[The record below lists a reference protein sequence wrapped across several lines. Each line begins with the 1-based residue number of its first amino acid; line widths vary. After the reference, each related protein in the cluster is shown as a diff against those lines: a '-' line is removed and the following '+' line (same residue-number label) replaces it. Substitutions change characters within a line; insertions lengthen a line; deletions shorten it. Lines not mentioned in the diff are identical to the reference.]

1 MEINQSGAE
10 WAPRQSLAFPCPTC
24 PALCRLRK
32 RGALCRKTK
41 DVSICQRQL
50 QPARNTWRGAPPG
63 HASRGKWPLE
73 KPRLVHRS
81 YAFFSANKAWSGVSS
96 QSPCLFREEGHSQ
109 WDFCPP
115 THTPPPTA
123 LFSVTSLWNVGSPMG
138 FWKLYLERCGRGE
151 NTGWQAHAVQAF
163 DNTGTPQAGPGPDG
177 SSGLV
182 TLTRRKDRLGLWDLR
197 GRPASSMGSQ
207 EVSQAEP
214 GTEVQRREAQVH
226 RSFGAAGG
234 RTAAWRMVGGQETG
248 GKGRPGGGTVYGE
261 VA

>member
-1 MEINQSGAE
+1 M
-10 WAPRQSLAFPCPTC
+10 
-24 PALCRLRK
+24 
-32 RGALCRKTK
+32 
-41 DVSICQRQL
+41 SICQRQL

-63 HASRGKWPLE
+63 RASRGKWPLE

-81 YAFFSANKAWSGVSS
+81 CAFFSANKAWSGVSS

-115 THTPPPTA
+115 STA

-138 FWKLYLERCGRGE
+138 VRKLYLERCGRGE

-214 GTEVQRREAQVH
+214 GTEVQR
-226 RSFGAAGG
+226 GG
-234 RTAAWRMVGGQETG
+234 RHRCTEALELQVAGLLRGEWWEDRRPEGRADRVAGLCMERWPEERSGKEGGLGSEREG
-248 GKGRPGGGTVYGE
+248 AIPDFRLPHWHPVL
-261 VA
+261 